1 MTRPAQKGPHA
12 MTKTRDDVVVSIC
25 IPDLPATDVAFA
37 RARAAAALLDA
48 RYRFREILIIASDD
62 AQDAFMPL
70 LSDVREVRLFTVGS
84 AHSHYQKR
92 LIIAEEAI
100 GDVVVVT
107 SASEIDQI
115 DIVAMI
121 ERAAELNKIVW
132 ATRATS
138 HTIRR
143 VLAAPIIALG
153 RVAGFK
159 VNPIDLR
166 TIAFPRTLLNA
177 LLGHSNPELA
187 LRFPPRDPRLPLS
200 FLQVPHSVP
209 YGDAGMGLG
218 QRIELLQKLLV
229 YVAPRLLGCV
239 TLTSGL
245 LTLAGFTYGAYAIA
259 AWCVVVPLAPGWLTT
274 SAMLSVSAVFMG
286 LSILGISLALQQI
299 LSQNRKTSIDQE
311 AHEITRVD
319 LFGKVA
325 ADLNVDFRRGSDTSP
340 KGRL

>member
-1 MTRPAQKGPHA
+1 MTKPAQKVRIA
-12 MTKTRDDVVVSIC
+12 MTKTREDVVVSIC

-37 RARAAAALLDA
+37 SVRAAAAKLDA
-48 RYRFREILIIASDD
+48 RYRFREILIIANDD
-62 AQDAFMPL
+62 AQDAFMPMVA
-70 LSDVREVRLFTVGS
+70 DVREVRLFTVGRG
-84 AHSHYQKR
+84 HSHYEKR
-92 LIIAEEAI
+92 LIVAEEAI

-107 SASEIDQI
+107 SASEIDRI
-115 DIVAMI
+115 DIVLMI
-121 ERAAELNKIVW
+121 ERAAELNKVVW
-132 ATRATS
+132 ATRAAS
-138 HTIRR
+138 PPIRR
-143 VLAAPIIALG
+143 LLAAPIIALG

-159 VNPIDLR
+159 VNPHDLR

-187 LRFPPRDPRLPLS
+187 VRFPPRDPRLPLS
-200 FLQVPHSVP
+200 FFRVSHAMTYS
-209 YGDAGMGLG
+209 DAGMGLG
-218 QRIELLQKLLV
+218 RRVELLQKLLV

-245 LTLAGFTYGAYAIA
+245 LTLAGVAYGAYAIA

-299 LSQNRKTSIDQE
+299 LSQNRTIGIDQE
-311 AHEITRVD
+311 AHEITRAD

-325 ADLNVDFRRGSDTSP
+325 ADLNVDFQRGSDTSP